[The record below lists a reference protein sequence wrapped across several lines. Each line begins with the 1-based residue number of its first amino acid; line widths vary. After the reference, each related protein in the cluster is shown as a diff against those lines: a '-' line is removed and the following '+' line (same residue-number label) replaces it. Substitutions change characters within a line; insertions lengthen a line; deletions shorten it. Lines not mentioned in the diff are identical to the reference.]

1 MSNMQSLIEY
11 YDELYPS
18 DENQR
23 RFFTDL
29 LTKYVAPSKF
39 LRIGCGT
46 GNLESYLAKNG
57 VDVTGLDTNKDILES
72 ANLRRRFPNMAIR
85 FFQMSTIE
93 MTNFLGKNFYNVI
106 ACLNDK
112 LIYIHD
118 EALMK
123 KFFADCKLLLSK
135 DGSLVLQLYNY
146 DMLKNENQVKLPNR
160 ESIRSKIMET
170 IVKMDSGE
178 YIINQYLEN
187 SSEKILPL
195 LQRQKVL
202 PISPDKIKEFALAA
216 GFSNI
221 EFYEDYTKKP
231 LTSESQTVVCVI
243 S

>member
-118 EALMK
+118 ETLMK
-123 KFFADCKLLLSK
+123 KFFADCKILLSK

-146 DMLKNENQVKLPNR
+146 DMLKNESQVKLPNR

>member
-1 MSNMQSLIEY
+1 
-11 YDELYPS
+11 
-18 DENQR
+18 
-23 RFFTDL
+23 
-29 LTKYVAPSKF
+29 
-39 LRIGCGT
+39 
-46 GNLESYLAKNG
+46 
-57 VDVTGLDTNKDILES
+57 
-72 ANLRRRFPNMAIR
+72 
-85 FFQMSTIE
+85 
-93 MTNFLGKNFYNVI
+93 
-106 ACLNDK
+106 
-112 LIYIHD
+112 
-118 EALMK
+118 MK
-123 KFFADCKLLLSK
+123 KFFADCKILLSK

-146 DMLKNENQVKLPNR
+146 DMLKNESQVKLPNR

>member
-1 MSNMQSLIEY
+1 
-11 YDELYPS
+11 
-18 DENQR
+18 
-23 RFFTDL
+23 
-29 LTKYVAPSKF
+29 
-39 LRIGCGT
+39 
-46 GNLESYLAKNG
+46 
-57 VDVTGLDTNKDILES
+57 
-72 ANLRRRFPNMAIR
+72 
-85 FFQMSTIE
+85 
-93 MTNFLGKNFYNVI
+93 
-106 ACLNDK
+106 
-112 LIYIHD
+112 
-118 EALMK
+118 
-123 KFFADCKLLLSK
+123 
-135 DGSLVLQLYNY
+135 
-146 DMLKNENQVKLPNR
+146 MLKNESQVKLPNR

>member
-1 MSNMQSLIEY
+1 MSNMQSFIEY

-118 EALMK
+118 EM
-123 KFFADCKLLLSK
+123 
-135 DGSLVLQLYNY
+135 
-146 DMLKNENQVKLPNR
+146 
-160 ESIRSKIMET
+160 
-170 IVKMDSGE
+170 
-178 YIINQYLEN
+178 YL
-187 SSEKILPL
+187 
-195 LQRQKVL
+195 
-202 PISPDKIKEFALAA
+202 
-216 GFSNI
+216 
-221 EFYEDYTKKP
+221 
-231 LTSESQTVVCVI
+231 
-243 S
+243 

>member
-118 EALMK
+118 ETLMK

-146 DMLKNENQVKLPNR
+146 DMLKNESQVKLPNR